1 MRYDYELPMT
11 IQTDTDDEQPCLVGV
26 YIHEHIPSCGED
38 CGLLRYDYEIM
49 DMDGNV
55 QKSWNRFNDRHFAKM
70 VDYKLAIAMEDV

>member
-38 CGLLRYDYEIM
+38 CGLLRYTYEIM
-49 DMDGNV
+49 DIDGNV
-55 QKSWNRFNDRHFAKM
+55 QKSWNKFDNINFSERVNEL
-70 VDYKLAIAMEDV
+70 LAIAMEDS